1 MGGREERNKGRN
13 EARKRGPGEDGREER
28 YRGRNEGRE
37 RAPGEDGRMG
47 GREERKK

>member
-1 MGGREERNKGRN
+1 MKRGREGQGKMG
-13 EARKRGPGEDGREER
+13 GREER